1 MAGDEAVSQGS
12 VMDLSWPIQGQRVEN
27 WVSAQATHT
36 HTVTHPPR
44 LRVWVRVREDLQCGG
59 SKRSSVPVLHRGCML
74 GDGDEKEERG
84 VAQLIRSIT
93 LVLFDPRELF
103 FTHSLTH
110 SLTHSCSHTLSVCL
124 CLACLSAPSPLC
136 LSVPCGL
143 GGWQGDMELLMDAVF
158 FESAAGLQLTR
169 KENPVVWVESPLVA
183 RADREKVTRMLFDVM
198 EVCVSGAKLKGA
210 VGWGWVHGVCAWK
223 CFPVACLS
231 GWVLDCTGIV
241 FPLRMAGRVE
251 DGACRWEG

>member
-27 WVSAQATHT
+27 WVSAQTTH
-36 HTVTHPPR
+36 THPPR

-93 LVLFDPRELF
+93 LVLFVARELF

-110 SLTHSCSHTLSVCL
+110 SHTHAHTLSVCVSVWL
-124 CLACLSAPSPLC
+124 VSLLLLPSVCPSL
-136 LSVPCGL
+136 VGL
-143 GGWQGDMELLMDAVF
+143 GD
-158 FESAAGLQLTR
+158 
-169 KENPVVWVESPLVA
+169 
-183 RADREKVTRMLFDVM
+183 
-198 EVCVSGAKLKGA
+198 
-210 VGWGWVHGVCAWK
+210 
-223 CFPVACLS
+223 
-231 GWVLDCTGIV
+231 
-241 FPLRMAGRVE
+241 GR
-251 DGACRWEG
+251 GTWNC